1 MEETKERAKVR
12 LGDRHGDLEV
22 VRVFGDD
29 VVNGNK
35 YVVARCSCGTDM
47 IVLVDEWG
55 QYDCCYN
62 CQFKKDYAVNKRR
75 FCKTCGKPI
84 PSGYNGQYCSMT
96 CRVSDPKKIVEQD
109 GCVFYPIMNTNEH
122 LFHKSNY
129 QGEQVYTKDVL
140 WEEQYGKIPEG
151 YKVVLTCGNPSCVNP
166 KHLGLVPDDLIDED
180 VFYTAEDQVEHR
192 EEDLTDETLLSH
204 FVTKEGRFRLSSA
217 MNYYGLT
224 KEQMFS
230 AKKKLGM
237 EKYLATLKHSSI
249 AEAELFE
256 WIPIENKIPN
266 DRKILGGKELDIVLP
281 DYHLAIEYNGL
292 YWHSEANGRFANY
305 HVDKLNATE
314 AKGYQLFN
322 IVEIIDD
329 LDIWKSMILAR
340 LGMAQR
346 IPARKCELRTLAY
359 RDVRDFLAENHLQG
373 SAVSSVQ
380 YGLFYDGELVEVMTF
395 AKPRFARQY
404 NFELVRL
411 CTKKGLVVVG
421 GASRLWTAFR
431 REHPTASVISYANR
445 RFSQG
450 KVYRTLGFSLVKT
463 TAPNYVYVRQDE
475 VVTRYQAQKH
485 RLPQLL
491 GEGYDPNLSEFENM
505 SKAGFE
511 RMYDCGNMVFEFR
524 PTIDPP

>member
-1 MEETKERAKVR
+1 
-12 LGDRHGDLEV
+12 
-22 VRVFGDD
+22 
-29 VVNGNK
+29 
-35 YVVARCSCGTDM
+35 
-47 IVLVDEWG
+47 
-55 QYDCCYN
+55 
-62 CQFKKDYAVNKRR
+62 
-75 FCKTCGKPI
+75 
-84 PSGYNGQYCSMT
+84 MT
-96 CRVSDPKKIVEQD
+96 CRVSDPKKVVEQD
-109 GCVFYPIMNTNEH
+109 GCVFYPIKDNNEH

-129 QGEQVYTKDVL
+129 QGKRVYTKDVL
-140 WEEQYGKIPEG
+140 WKEQFGEIPEG

-166 KHLGLVPDDLIDED
+166 NHLGVVPDDLIGDD
-180 VFYTAEDQVEHR
+180 VFYTAEDQAEHR
-192 EEDLTDETLLSH
+192 EDDLTDETLLSH
-204 FVTKEGRFRLSSA
+204 FVTKDGRFRLSSA
-217 MNYYGLT
+217 MNYYGLM

-256 WIPIENKIPN
+256 WVPIENKIPN

-322 IVEIIDD
+322 IFEIIDD

-340 LGMAQR
+340 LGKARR
-346 IPARKCELRTLAY
+346 ISARKCELRALRY

-404 NFELVRL
+404 DFELVRL
-411 CTKKGLVVVG
+411 CTKKGMVVVG
-421 GASRLWTAFR
+421 GASRLWMAFR

-463 TAPNYVYVRQDE
+463 TAPNYVYVRQEEVVDVAVDVAVD

-485 RLPQLL
+485 RLSSLL
-491 GEGYDPNLSEFENM
+491 GETYDPDSSEFENM
-505 SKAGFE
+505 TRAGYE
-511 RMYDCGNMVFEFR
+511 RLYDCGNMVFEFR
-524 PTIDPP
+524 PKL